1 MTNFREQDVDYRG
14 KILETFEDWFAER
27 NIRDDAPCEINSHTK
42 KTLVTCSSTFCFLFV
57 DLEKLLLFQGVKH
70 LEIYIHWVVRYHV
83 YILQLQYNIKSYSI
97 T

>member
-1 MTNFREQDVDYRG
+1 MTNFRDQDVDYRG

-42 KTLVTCSSTFCFLFV
+42 KHWLPVAVRV
-57 DLEKLLLFQGVKH
+57 DLEKLLLFQGVKN
-70 LEIYIHWVVRYHV
+70 LEIYIHWVVRNHV
-83 YILQLQYNIKSYSI
+83 YILQLQYNIKIYSI

>member
-1 MTNFREQDVDYRG
+1 MTNFRDQDVDYRG
-14 KILETFEDWFAER
+14 KVPESFEDWFVER

-42 KTLVTCSSTFCFLFV
+42 IHWLPVAVRFVFFLLIWRNCYYF
-57 DLEKLLLFQGVKH
+57 KLLKN

-83 YILQLQYNIKSYSI
+83 YILQLQYNIKIYSI

>member
-1 MTNFREQDVDYRG
+1 MTNFRDQDVDYRG
-14 KILETFEDWFAER
+14 KVPENFEDWFAER

-42 KTLVTCSSTFCFLFV
+42 IHWLPVAVRV
-57 DLEKLLLFQGVKH
+57 DLEKLLLFQGVKN
-70 LEIYIHWVVRYHV
+70 LEIYIHWVVRNHV

>member
-1 MTNFREQDVDYRG
+1 MTNFRDQDVDYRG
-14 KILETFEDWFAER
+14 KVPATFEDWFAER

-42 KTLVTCSSTFCFLFV
+42 KHWLPVAVRFVFFFV
-57 DLEKLLLFQGVKH
+57 DLEKLLLFQGVKNF
-70 LEIYIHWVVRYHV
+70 EIYIHWVVRYHV